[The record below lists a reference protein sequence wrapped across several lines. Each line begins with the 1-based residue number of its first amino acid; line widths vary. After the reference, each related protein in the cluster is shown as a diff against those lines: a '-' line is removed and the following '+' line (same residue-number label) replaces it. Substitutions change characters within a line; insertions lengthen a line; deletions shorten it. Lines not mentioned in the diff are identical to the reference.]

1 MNRIFA
7 LMVDRLKLA
16 GGVLLG
22 AAAGVGLAVGIAQL
36 SDTGHVAAQ
45 IPPMDTADVPRAV
58 PQSGQVALSFA
69 PVVKS
74 AAPAV
79 VNIYTATVDRRPRSM
94 NEEFIQRFFGGAPV
108 QPRVSQS
115 LGSGVIVGAD
125 GLIITNNHVV
135 EGADQ
140 ILVALADRREF
151 KAKILFAD
159 PRLDLAL
166 LKVETEG
173 AVLPVIRMADSDR
186 VEVGDVTVAIGNPFG
201 VGQTVTTG
209 IVSALARTGIGVSD
223 WQFFIQTDAAINP
236 GNSGGALLDSQ
247 GRLIGV
253 PTAIFS
259 RGGGSNGIGFA
270 IPSKMVRVFLNA
282 ADKGKLVSGWIGVE
296 GEALTADTAKQLGL
310 DRPGGLLVTG
320 VVAGSPGDKAGVKA
334 GDVLKSVDGKEV
346 ANGGQLRYSLATEG
360 VGTTLNMRLWRDGAE
375 RQVPVTLAPPPENP
389 PRSITRLA
397 GRSILNGVTVA
408 NLSPAYAQELGAGLP
423 EQGVVVVAIEAN
435 APAVRFLRPG
445 ALLESVG
452 GQPVRSVADVIRQSN
467 AGALLVRF
475 ALGEQGHEPHLFP
488 PAQPA
493 GRSPCRHCAR
503 WHAACARLRGF
514 RCAPA
519 PLVRA
524 PPSLRQPRAGRTTS
538 GTNRGAG
545 CLFCR
550 HGHRARWPGSRP
562 HRQ

>member
-1 MNRIFA
+1 
-7 LMVDRLKLA
+7 
-16 GGVLLG
+16 
-22 AAAGVGLAVGIAQL
+22 
-36 SDTGHVAAQ
+36 
-45 IPPMDTADVPRAV
+45 
-58 PQSGQVALSFA
+58 
-69 PVVKS
+69 
-74 AAPAV
+74 

-475 ALGEQGHEPHLFP
+475 AMGEQRAECGVNN
-488 PAQPA
+488 Q
-493 GRSPCRHCAR
+493 GGISCR
-503 WHAACARLRGF
+503 
-514 RCAPA
+514 
-519 PLVRA
+519 
-524 PPSLRQPRAGRTTS
+524 T
-538 GTNRGAG
+538 
-545 CLFCR
+545 
-550 HGHRARWPGSRP
+550 
-562 HRQ
+562 

>member
-1 MNRIFA
+1 MNNGMNRIITR
-7 LMVDRLKLA
+7 MVQGTRIVIGA
-16 GGVLLG
+16 GLGLL
-22 AAAGVGLAVGIAQL
+22 AGVGIAVGVAQL
-36 SDTGHVAAQ
+36 SDGGRVAAQ
-45 IPPMDTADVPRAV
+45 IPPMDTSDVPRAV
-58 PQSGQVALSFA
+58 PAAGQVALSFA
-69 PVVKS
+69 PVVKA

-115 LGSGVIVGAD
+115 LGSGVIVGGD

-166 LKVETEG
+166 LKVDTEG
-173 AVLPVIRMADSDR
+173 AALPVIRMADSDR

-236 GNSGGALLDSQ
+236 GNSGGALLDAQ

-270 IPSKMVRVFLNA
+270 IPSKMVRVFLTA

-296 GEALTADTAKQLGL
+296 GEALTADTAKQMGL
-310 DRPGGLLVTG
+310 DRPGGLLVTA
-320 VVAGSPGDKAGVKA
+320 VVPGSPGAQAGIRS
-334 GDVLKSVDGKEV
+334 GDVIRSVDGKEV

-360 VGTTLNMRLWRDGAE
+360 VGKSLNVRLWRDGAE
-375 RQVPVTLAPPPENP
+375 RQVPVTLAAPPENP
-389 PRSITRLA
+389 PRTITRIA
-397 GRSILNGVTVA
+397 ARSILTGVTVA

-423 EQGVVVVAIEAN
+423 EQGVVVVAIDAG
-435 APAVRFLRPG
+435 APAARFLRPG
-445 ALLESVG
+445 ALIESVG
-452 GQPVRSVADVIRQSN
+452 GQPVRSVADVQRLAA
-467 AGALLVRF
+467 AGGLLVRF
-475 ALGEQGHEPHLFP
+475 AVGEQRAECGVNNQGGL
-488 PAQPA
+488 
-493 GRSPCRHCAR
+493 SCR
-503 WHAACARLRGF
+503 
-514 RCAPA
+514 
-519 PLVRA
+519 
-524 PPSLRQPRAGRTTS
+524 T
-538 GTNRGAG
+538 
-545 CLFCR
+545 
-550 HGHRARWPGSRP
+550 
-562 HRQ
+562 

>member
-1 MNRIFA
+1 
-7 LMVDRLKLA
+7 MVDRLKLA
-16 GGVLLG
+16 GGVLMG
-22 AAAGVGLAVGIAQL
+22 AAAGVGLAVGVARL

-45 IPPMDTADVPRAV
+45 IPPMDTTDVARAV

-310 DRPGGLLVTG
+310 DRPGGLLVTA
-320 VVAGSPGDKAGVKA
+320 VVPGSPGDKAGVKA

-397 GRSILNGVTVA
+397 SRSILNGVTVA

-452 GQPVRSVADVIRQSN
+452 GKPVRSVADVVRLSN

-475 ALGEQGHEPHLFP
+475 AIGEQRAECGVNN
-488 PAQPA
+488 A
-493 GRSPCRHCAR
+493 GGISC
-503 WHAACARLRGF
+503 
-514 RCAPA
+514 
-519 PLVRA
+519 
-524 PPSLRQPRAGRTTS
+524 QT
-538 GTNRGAG
+538 
-545 CLFCR
+545 
-550 HGHRARWPGSRP
+550 
-562 HRQ
+562 

>member
-1 MNRIFA
+1 MNRIVTA
-7 LMVDRLKLA
+7 MITRTKL
-16 GGVLLG
+16 
-22 AAAGVGLAVGIAQL
+22 AAGVALGLAAGAGLAVGIAQV
-36 SDTGHVAAQ
+36 SDSKVSAQ
-45 IPPMDTADVPRAV
+45 IPPMDTTEVPRAV
-58 PQSGQVALSFA
+58 PAAGQVAYSFA
-69 PVVKS
+69 PVVKA

-79 VNIYTATVDRRPRSM
+79 VNIYTATVDRRPRSL

-166 LKVETEG
+166 LKVDTEG
-173 AVLPVIRMADSDR
+173 AALPVIRMADSDR

-209 IVSALARTGIGVSD
+209 IVSAVARTGIGVSD

-236 GNSGGALLDSQ
+236 GNSGGALLDAQ

-320 VVAGSPGDKAGVKA
+320 VVPGSPGARAGIAV

-360 VGTTLNMRLWRDGAE
+360 VGKTLSVRLWRDRAD
-375 RQVPVTLAPPPENP
+375 RTVTVTLAAPPESP
-389 PRSITRLA
+389 PRSLTKIA
-397 GRSILNGVTVA
+397 GRSILTGVTLG

-423 EQGVVVVAIEAN
+423 EQGVVVVAIDGN
-435 APAVRFLRPG
+435 APAARFLRPG
-445 ALLESVG
+445 ALIETLG
-452 GQPVRSVADVIRQSN
+452 GQPVRSVADAVKLAD
-467 AGALLVRF
+467 AGALIVRF
-475 ALGEQGHEPHLFP
+475 AVGEQRAECGVNNL
-488 PAQPA
+488 
-493 GRSPCRHCAR
+493 GGLSCRS
-503 WHAACARLRGF
+503 
-514 RCAPA
+514 
-519 PLVRA
+519 
-524 PPSLRQPRAGRTTS
+524 
-538 GTNRGAG
+538 
-545 CLFCR
+545 
-550 HGHRARWPGSRP
+550 
-562 HRQ
+562 

>member
-1 MNRIFA
+1 MITRT
-7 LMVDRLKLA
+7 KL
-16 GGVLLG
+16 
-22 AAAGVGLAVGIAQL
+22 AAGVALGIAAGAALAVGVVQL
-36 SDTGHVAAQ
+36 SDSKVAAQ
-45 IPPMDTADVPRAV
+45 IPPMDTTDVPRAV
-58 PQSGQVALSFA
+58 PAAGQVALSFA
-69 PVVKS
+69 PVVKA

-79 VNIYTATVDRRPRSM
+79 VNIYTATVDRRPRSL

-166 LKVETEG
+166 LKVDTEG
-173 AVLPVIRMADSDR
+173 AALPVIRMADSDR

-209 IVSALARTGIGVSD
+209 IVSAVARTGIGVSD

-236 GNSGGALLDSQ
+236 GNSGGALLDAQ

-253 PTAIFS
+253 PTAIYS
-259 RGGGSNGIGFA
+259 RSGGSNGIGFA

-296 GEALTADTAKQLGL
+296 GEALTAETARQLGL

-320 VVAGSPGDKAGVKA
+320 VVPGSPGARAGIQI
-334 GDVLKSVDGKEV
+334 GDVLRSVDGKEV

-360 VGTTLNMRLWRDGAE
+360 VGKSLTVKLWRDRAE
-375 RQVPVTLAPPPENP
+375 RNVSVTLAAPPETP
-389 PRSITRLA
+389 PRSLTRLA
-397 GRSILNGVTVA
+397 GRSILTGVTLG

-423 EQGVVVVAIEAN
+423 EQGVVVVAIDGN
-435 APAVRFLRPG
+435 APAARFLRPG
-445 ALLESVG
+445 ALIETLG
-452 GQPVRSVADVIRQSN
+452 GQPVKSVADAVRLSD
-467 AGALLVRF
+467 AGALIVGF
-475 ALGEQGHEPHLFP
+475 TMGEQRAECGVNNL
-488 PAQPA
+488 
-493 GRSPCRHCAR
+493 GGLSCRS
-503 WHAACARLRGF
+503 
-514 RCAPA
+514 
-519 PLVRA
+519 
-524 PPSLRQPRAGRTTS
+524 
-538 GTNRGAG
+538 
-545 CLFCR
+545 
-550 HGHRARWPGSRP
+550 
-562 HRQ
+562 

>member
-1 MNRIFA
+1 MNRIITR
-7 LMVDRLKLA
+7 MVQGTKIA
-16 GGVLLG
+16 AG
-22 AAAGVGLAVGIAQL
+22 AALGLLAGVGLAVGVARV
-36 SDTGHVAAQ
+36 SDSGHVAAQ
-45 IPPMDTADVPRAV
+45 IPPMDTSDVPRAV
-58 PQSGQVALSFA
+58 PAAGQVALSFA

-166 LKVETEG
+166 LKVETDG

-296 GEALTADTAKQLGL
+296 GEALTTETARQLGL
-310 DRPGGLLVTG
+310 DRPGGLLVTA
-320 VVAGSPGDKAGVKA
+320 VVPGSPGAKAGIKA

-360 VGTTLNMRLWRDGAE
+360 VGTTLNVRLWREGAE
-375 RQVPVTLAPPPENP
+375 RQVPVMLAAPPENP
-389 PRSITRLA
+389 PRSLTRIA
-397 GRSILNGVTVA
+397 ARSILTGVTVA

-423 EQGVVVVAIEAN
+423 EQGVVVVAIDAS
-435 APAVRFLRPG
+435 APAARFLRPG
-445 ALLESVG
+445 ALIETVA
-452 GQPVRSVADVIRQSN
+452 GQPVRSVADVQRL
-467 AGALLVRF
+467 ADGGALLVRF
-475 ALGEQGHEPHLFP
+475 ALGEQRAECGVNS
-488 PAQPA
+488 A
-493 GRSPCRHCAR
+493 GGLSCR
-503 WHAACARLRGF
+503 
-514 RCAPA
+514 
-519 PLVRA
+519 
-524 PPSLRQPRAGRTTS
+524 T
-538 GTNRGAG
+538 
-545 CLFCR
+545 
-550 HGHRARWPGSRP
+550 
-562 HRQ
+562 

>member
-1 MNRIFA
+1 
-7 LMVDRLKLA
+7 MVDRLKLA
-16 GGVLLG
+16 GGVLMG

-36 SDTGHVAAQ
+36 SDTGHVSAQ
-45 IPPMDTADVPRAV
+45 IPPMDTTDVARAV

-186 VEVGDVTVAIGNPFG
+186 LEVGDVTVAIGNPFG

-236 GNSGGALLDSQ
+236 GNSGGALLDAQ

-320 VVAGSPGDKAGVKA
+320 VVPGSPGDKAGVKA

-360 VGTTLNMRLWRDGAE
+360 VGTTLNMRLWREGAE

-475 ALGEQGHEPHLFP
+475 AIGEQRAECGVNN
-488 PAQPA
+488 A
-493 GRSPCRHCAR
+493 GGISCR
-503 WHAACARLRGF
+503 
-514 RCAPA
+514 
-519 PLVRA
+519 
-524 PPSLRQPRAGRTTS
+524 T
-538 GTNRGAG
+538 
-545 CLFCR
+545 
-550 HGHRARWPGSRP
+550 
-562 HRQ
+562 

>member
-1 MNRIFA
+1 
-7 LMVDRLKLA
+7 MVDAVKMA
-16 GGVLLG
+16 GGVMLG
-22 AAAGVGLAVGIAQL
+22 IAVGAGMAVGIARL

-45 IPPMDTADVPRAV
+45 IPPMDTAELPRAV
-58 PQSGQVALSFA
+58 PAAGQVAMSFA
-69 PVVKS
+69 PVVKA

-79 VNIYTATVDRRPRSM
+79 VNIYTATVDRRPRNI
-94 NEEFIQRFFGGAPV
+94 NEEFIRRFFGGAPV
-108 QPRVSQS
+108 QPRVQQS

-151 KAKILFAD
+151 KARIQFAD

-166 LKVETEG
+166 LKVDTEG
-173 AVLPVIRMADSDR
+173 AKLPVIRMADSDR

-236 GNSGGALLDSQ
+236 GNSGGALLDAQ

-259 RGGGSNGIGFA
+259 RTGTSAGIGFA
-270 IPSKMVRVFLNA
+270 IPSRMVRVFLNA

-320 VVAGSPGDKAGVKA
+320 VVPGSPGARAGIKP
-334 GDVLKSVDGKEV
+334 GDVLRSIDGKEV
-346 ANGGQLRYSLATEG
+346 ANGAQLRYSLATEG
-360 VGTTLNMRLWRDGAE
+360 VGKTLNVNLWRDGAE
-375 RQVPVTLAPPPENP
+375 RSLGVTLAAPPENP
-389 PRSITRLA
+389 PRSLTKIA
-397 GRSILNGVTVA
+397 GRSILTGVTLG

-423 EQGVVVVAIEAN
+423 EQGVVVVAIDAG
-435 APAVRFLRPG
+435 APAARFLRPG
-445 ALLESVG
+445 ALIETLG
-452 GQPVRSVADVIRQSN
+452 GQPVRSVADAVKL
-467 AGALLVRF
+467 AEGGALIVRF
-475 ALGEQGHEPHLFP
+475 AIGEQRAECGVNNMGGLSC
-488 PAQPA
+488 
-493 GRSPCRHCAR
+493 RS
-503 WHAACARLRGF
+503 
-514 RCAPA
+514 
-519 PLVRA
+519 
-524 PPSLRQPRAGRTTS
+524 
-538 GTNRGAG
+538 
-545 CLFCR
+545 
-550 HGHRARWPGSRP
+550 
-562 HRQ
+562 

>member
-1 MNRIFA
+1 MNRIVTA
-7 LMVDRLKLA
+7 MITRTKL
-16 GGVLLG
+16 
-22 AAAGVGLAVGIAQL
+22 AAGVALGIAAGAALAVGVVHV
-36 SDTGHVAAQ
+36 SDNKVAAQ
-45 IPPMDTADVPRAV
+45 IPPMDTSEVPRAV
-58 PQSGQVALSFA
+58 PAAGQVALSFA
-69 PVVKS
+69 PVVKA

-79 VNIYTATVDRRPRSM
+79 VNIYTATVDRRPRNF
-94 NEEFIQRFFGGAPV
+94 NEEFMQRFFGGAPV

-151 KAKILFAD
+151 KAKVLFAD

-173 AVLPVIRMADSDR
+173 AALPVIRMADSDR

-209 IVSALARTGIGVSD
+209 IVSAVARTGIGVSD

-236 GNSGGALLDSQ
+236 GNSGGALLDAQ

-259 RGGGSNGIGFA
+259 RSGGSNGIGFA

-296 GEALTADTAKQLGL
+296 GEPLTADTARQLGL
-310 DRPGGLLVTG
+310 DRPGGLLVTA
-320 VVAGSPGDKAGVKA
+320 VVPGSPGARAGIAV

-360 VGTTLNMRLWRDGAE
+360 VGKALAVRIWRDRAE
-375 RQVPVTLAPPPENP
+375 RTVNVTLAAPPENP
-389 PRSITRLA
+389 PRSLTKLA
-397 GRSILNGVTVA
+397 GRSILNGVTLG

-423 EQGVVVVAIEAN
+423 EQGVVVVAIDAN
-435 APAVRFLRPG
+435 APAARFLRPG
-445 ALLESVG
+445 ALIETLG
-452 GQPVRSVADVIRQSN
+452 GQPVKSVADAVKLSE
-467 AGALLVRF
+467 AGALIVRF
-475 ALGEQGHEPHLFP
+475 AVGEQRAECGVNNL
-488 PAQPA
+488 
-493 GRSPCRHCAR
+493 GGLSCRS
-503 WHAACARLRGF
+503 
-514 RCAPA
+514 
-519 PLVRA
+519 
-524 PPSLRQPRAGRTTS
+524 
-538 GTNRGAG
+538 
-545 CLFCR
+545 
-550 HGHRARWPGSRP
+550 
-562 HRQ
+562 

>member
-1 MNRIFA
+1 MAYDRIRHGF
-7 LMVDRLKLA
+7 RLVKQGAKLA
-16 GGVLLG
+16 LG
-22 AAAGVGLAVGIAQL
+22 ATLGLAAGAGIAFGIAR
-36 SDTGHVAAQ
+36 STDTGRVAAQ
-45 IPPMDTADVPRAV
+45 IPPMDMSQPERVV
-58 PQSGQVALSFA
+58 PQPGQVAMSFS
-69 PVVKS
+69 PVVKG

-79 VNIYTATVDRRPRSM
+79 VNIYTATVERRPRNL

-108 QPRVSQS
+108 QPRIQQS

-166 LKVETEG
+166 LKVDTAG
-173 AVLPVIRMADSDR
+173 AALPVIRMADSDR

-236 GNSGGALLDSQ
+236 GNSGGALLDAQ
-247 GRLIGV
+247 GRLIGI

-296 GEALTADTAKQLGL
+296 GEALTADTARQLGL
-310 DRPGGLLVTG
+310 DRPGGLLVTA
-320 VVAGSPGDKAGVKA
+320 VTPGSPGARAGITA
-334 GDVLKSVDGKEV
+334 GDVIRTVDGRDV
-346 ANGGQLRYSLATEG
+346 ADGGQLRYSLATEG
-360 VGTTLNMRLWRDGAE
+360 VGRTIDVQLLRDRAE
-375 RQVPVTLAPPPENP
+375 RTVKVTLAAPPENP
-389 PRSITRLA
+389 PRQITKVA
-397 GRSILNGVTVA
+397 ARSILAGVTVA
-408 NLSPAYAQELGAGLP
+408 NLSPAYAQELGIGLP
-423 EQGVVVVAIEAN
+423 EQGVVVVAVDAG
-435 APAVRFLRPG
+435 APAARFLRPG

-452 GQPVRSVADVIRQSN
+452 GQPVNSVADVQALAGR
-467 AGALLVRF
+467 GALVVRF
-475 ALGEQGHEPHLFP
+475 AQNGQRAECGVNNIGGL
-488 PAQPA
+488 
-493 GRSPCRHCAR
+493 SCR
-503 WHAACARLRGF
+503 
-514 RCAPA
+514 
-519 PLVRA
+519 
-524 PPSLRQPRAGRTTS
+524 T
-538 GTNRGAG
+538 
-545 CLFCR
+545 
-550 HGHRARWPGSRP
+550 
-562 HRQ
+562 

>member
-1 MNRIFA
+1 MIA
-7 LMVDRLKLA
+7 PVVEKLKMA
-16 GGVLLG
+16 GGMALG
-22 AAAGVGLAVGIAQL
+22 LVAGVGLAIGVARV
-36 SDTGHVAAQ
+36 SDSGHVAAQ
-45 IPPMDTADVPRAV
+45 IPPMDTTDLPRAV
-58 PQSGQVALSFA
+58 PASGQVAMSFS
-69 PVVKS
+69 PVVKA

-79 VNIYTATVDRRPRSM
+79 VNIYTAKVDRQPRSA
-94 NEEFIQRFFGGAPV
+94 NEAFIQQFFGGAPV

-135 EGADQ
+135 DGADQ

-166 LKVETEG
+166 LKVDTAG

-236 GNSGGALLDSQ
+236 GNSGGALLDAQ

-253 PTAIFS
+253 PSAIYS
-259 RGGGSNGIGFA
+259 RDGGSNGIGFA
-270 IPSKMVRVFLNA
+270 IPSKMVRVFLTA

-296 GEALTADTAKQLGL
+296 GEALTADTAGQLGL
-310 DRPGGLLVTG
+310 DRPGGLLVTA
-320 VVAGSPGDKAGVKA
+320 VVPGSPGARAGIKV

-360 VGTTLNMRLWRDGAE
+360 VGKTLNVRLWRDRAE
-375 RQVPVTLAPPPENP
+375 RQVPVTLAQPPENP
-389 PRSITRLA
+389 PRSLTRVA
-397 GRSILNGVTVA
+397 GRSILTGVTVA
-408 NLSPAYAQELGAGLP
+408 NLSPAYAQELGVGLP
-423 EQGVVVVAIEAN
+423 EQGVVVVAIDAN
-435 APAVRFLRPG
+435 SPAARFLRPG
-445 ALLESVG
+445 ALLETVG
-452 GQPVRSVADVIRQSN
+452 GQPAKSVADVVRLAG

-475 ALGEQGHEPHLFP
+475 AMGDQRAECGVNNLGGL
-488 PAQPA
+488 
-493 GRSPCRHCAR
+493 SCR
-503 WHAACARLRGF
+503 
-514 RCAPA
+514 
-519 PLVRA
+519 
-524 PPSLRQPRAGRTTS
+524 T
-538 GTNRGAG
+538 
-545 CLFCR
+545 
-550 HGHRARWPGSRP
+550 
-562 HRQ
+562 

>member
-1 MNRIFA
+1 MNRILA
-7 LMVDRLKLA
+7 AMITRTKL
-16 GGVLLG
+16 
-22 AAAGVGLAVGIAQL
+22 AAGVALGVAAGAALAIGITRI
-36 SDTGHVAAQ
+36 SDASVAAQ
-45 IPPMDTADVPRAV
+45 IPPMDTADLPRAV
-58 PQSGQVALSFA
+58 PAPGQVAMSFA
-69 PVVKS
+69 PVVKA

-79 VNIYTATVDRRPRSM
+79 VNIYTATVDRRPRNF
-94 NEEFIQRFFGGAPV
+94 NEEFMQRFFGGAPV

-151 KAKILFAD
+151 KARIVFAE

-173 AVLPVIRMADSDR
+173 AALPVIRMADSDR

-209 IVSALARTGIGVSD
+209 IVSAVARTGIGVSD

-236 GNSGGALLDSQ
+236 GNSGGALLDAQ

-259 RGGGSNGIGFA
+259 RSGGSNGIGFA
-270 IPSKMVRVFLNA
+270 IPSKMVRVFLTA

-296 GEALTADTAKQLGL
+296 GEALTADTARQLGL

-320 VVAGSPGDKAGVKA
+320 VVPGSPGAKAGIAV

-360 VGTTLNMRLWRDGAE
+360 VGKALAVRLWRDRAE
-375 RQVPVTLAPPPENP
+375 RSVNVTLAAPPENP
-389 PRSITRLA
+389 PRSLTRLA
-397 GRSILNGVTVA
+397 GRSILTGVTLG

-423 EQGVVVVAIEAN
+423 EAGVVVVAIDPQ
-435 APAVRFLRPG
+435 APAARFLRPG
-445 ALLESVG
+445 ALIEAVA
-452 GQPVRSVADVIRQSN
+452 GQPVKSVADAVRLSD
-467 AGALLVRF
+467 AGALIVRF
-475 ALGEQGHEPHLFP
+475 AVGEQRAECGVNNL
-488 PAQPA
+488 
-493 GRSPCRHCAR
+493 GGLSCRS
-503 WHAACARLRGF
+503 
-514 RCAPA
+514 
-519 PLVRA
+519 
-524 PPSLRQPRAGRTTS
+524 
-538 GTNRGAG
+538 
-545 CLFCR
+545 
-550 HGHRARWPGSRP
+550 
-562 HRQ
+562 